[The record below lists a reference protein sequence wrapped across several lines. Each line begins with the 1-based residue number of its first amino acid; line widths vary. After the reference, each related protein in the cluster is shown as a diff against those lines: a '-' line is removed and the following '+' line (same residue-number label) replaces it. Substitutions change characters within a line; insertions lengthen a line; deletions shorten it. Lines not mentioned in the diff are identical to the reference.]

1 MDYIVSANGE
11 DENTKQLLN
20 EYKLKAEQ
28 QSYAEVR
35 QQEMASNDTESFS
48 LEGKQAILVTEECR
62 RDIQGNGRNCRQRE
76 GHETTRGPSKANP

>member
-48 LEGKQAILVTEECR
+48 LEGKQA
-62 RDIQGNGRNCRQRE
+62 
-76 GHETTRGPSKANP
+76 